1 MYQWKAFK
9 TLEEAKQFKGENKR
23 GVIYDLNKDRKRVER
38 GRPPM
43 FYRCHLR
50 SEPGPELLRGV
61 DRLKFL

>member
-38 GRPPM
+38 GLTP
-43 FYRCHLR
+43 YSIATVC
-50 SEPGPELLRGV
+50 GV
-61 DRLKFL
+61 NSALNYSVEWTV